1 MKKLF
6 MIATVA
12 LLAVA
17 CNKNQSAVKKLDGQ
31 WNVTKMLITE
41 DGKSIDIIGL
51 GASSTM
57 TFNACKLKDNEYCDM
72 SATTTFD
79 GDTDVATGVFKVT
92 EDGTKLVQ
100 ADSDTSSTT
109 TTMDIIELTNSNASL
124 MYTEDGGTTEI
135 DLVKM

>member
-1 MKKLF
+1 MKRLL

-17 CNKNQSAVKKLDGQ
+17 CNKNQSAVKKLDGE
-31 WNVTKMLITE
+31 WNVTKMLVTE
-41 DGKSIDIIGL
+41 DGKSIDIISL
-51 GASSTM
+51 GATATM
-57 TFNACKLKDNEYCDM
+57 NFQACKLKDNEYCDM

-79 GDTDVATGVFKVT
+79 GETDTENGVFKVT

-100 ADSDTSSTT
+100 AESDTASTT
-109 TTMDIIELTNSNASL
+109 TTMDIIELTKSNASL